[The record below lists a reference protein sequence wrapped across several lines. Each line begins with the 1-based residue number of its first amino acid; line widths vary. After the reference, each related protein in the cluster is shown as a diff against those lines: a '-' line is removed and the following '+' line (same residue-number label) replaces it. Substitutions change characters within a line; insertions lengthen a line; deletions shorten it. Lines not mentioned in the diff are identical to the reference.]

1 MPFTGK
7 ATFTAGTDLPELV
20 EDVSDIIG
28 IVSPFETPLLD
39 HLGDAKRASAS
50 TIHEWLEDAL
60 LPNTDAVNQ
69 SSFSPNA
76 TTATAITV
84 DNGARFRV
92 GDQVKPDGAREVMLV
107 TAVSGNTLTVVRTY
121 GGTPSS
127 ALADDKK
134 LFILGNAAIEGDD
147 RPATQFTSRARKR
160 NYTQIFSSSIEVSGS
175 MRAARQIGV
184 ADEVDF
190 QKQERLR
197 ELLRDLEN
205 CVINGV
211 APAANPQGSSS
222 VRRTLNGIIPSLAT
236 NNFTPGSGPIPTGG
250 GGGSTLTEAVLNA
263 ALRAVWEQSAG
274 MIDTILVGG
283 AQKRKVNEFVSSAR
297 LFAANEDRL
306 RNQISVYESDFGVQ
320 RIIMSRWVPADTL
333 LLLDSSRISVV
344 PLQGRSFHY
353 KPLAATGDSET
364 GMVLGEYTLEFKNE
378 NAHAIIRGLATS

>member
-1 MPFTGK
+1 
-7 ATFTAGTDLPELV
+7 
-20 EDVSDIIG
+20 
-28 IVSPFETPLLD
+28 
-39 HLGDAKRASAS
+39 
-50 TIHEWLEDAL
+50 
-60 LPNTDAVNQ
+60 
-69 SSFSPNA
+69 
-76 TTATAITV
+76 
-84 DNGARFRV
+84 
-92 GDQVKPDGAREVMLV
+92 
-107 TAVSGNTLTVVRTY
+107 
-121 GGTPSS
+121 
-127 ALADDKK
+127 
-134 LFILGNAAIEGDD
+134 
-147 RPATQFTSRARKR
+147 
-160 NYTQIFSSSIEVSGS
+160 